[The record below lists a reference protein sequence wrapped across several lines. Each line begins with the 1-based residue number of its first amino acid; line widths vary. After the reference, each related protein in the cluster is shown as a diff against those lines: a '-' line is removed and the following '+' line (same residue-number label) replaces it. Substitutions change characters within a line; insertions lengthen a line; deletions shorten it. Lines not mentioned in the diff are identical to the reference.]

1 MGVSLGGVK
10 YVLCQ
15 IQSPPA
21 LHENTGG
28 DVVHFKDDKNA
39 VNLKDEKAQAKILFQ
54 KQQHSTGNFMR
65 SRNNWRCG

>member
-1 MGVSLGGVK
+1 M
-10 YVLCQ
+10 

-21 LHENTGG
+21 FHENTGG

-39 VNLKDEKAQAKILFQ
+39 VNLKDEEAQAKILFQ

-65 SRNNWRCG
+65 SRNN